1 MGSDVNP
8 STPVVTMG
16 IFQSTPP
23 AWEATIQL
31 FRYQPGLYISI
42 HAPAWGATAEIN
54 NRPCAKVFQSTP
66 PHGERRMAL
75 CREKGRVHFNPRP
88 RMGSDPSSFSGFEAI
103 SLFQSTLLAW
113 GATNSA
119 LEQGFVSRISIHAPR
134 MGSDTSLRPI
144 TCSASYFNP
153 RSPHGERQRSSS
165 FRYVA
170 FIISIHAPAWGAT
183 IGQYS
188 SALRFPISI
197 HAPAW
202 GATQPVPGAWRY

>member
-1 MGSDVNP
+1 MPILGCLCSSISIRAPRMGSDVNP

-88 RMGSDPSSFSGFEAI
+88 RMGSDPACPWSMAVLRAFQSTLPHGERQVSIIDGASSG
-103 SLFQSTLLAW
+103 LFQSTL
-113 GATNSA
+113 
-119 LEQGFVSRISIHAPR
+119 
-134 MGSDTSLRPI
+134 
-144 TCSASYFNP
+144 
-153 RSPHGERQRSSS
+153 PHGERLD
-165 FRYVA
+165 FPLFV
-170 FIISIHAPAWGAT
+170 FKVHTISIHAPAWGAT
-183 IGQYS
+183 
-188 SALRFPISI
+188 AK
-197 HAPAW
+197 
-202 GATQPVPGAWRY
+202 T